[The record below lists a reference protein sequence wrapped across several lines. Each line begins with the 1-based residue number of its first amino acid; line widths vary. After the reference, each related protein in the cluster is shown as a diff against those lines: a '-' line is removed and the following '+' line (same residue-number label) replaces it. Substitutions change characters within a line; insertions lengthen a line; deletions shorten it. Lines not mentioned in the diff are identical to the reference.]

1 MSNVLCLKGGK
12 GRMCI
17 CIKNPGSIHKDSWA
31 RFITSGFGGVGGWGR
46 VEGGGESGLGTVY
59 FLTGFWVLNYV
70 NYFNF

>member
-31 RFITSGFGGVGGWGR
+31 RFITSGFGGGGSREAER
-46 VEGGGESGLGTVY
+46 VDLELYT
-59 FLTGFWVLNYV
+59 F
-70 NYFNF
+70 

>member
-1 MSNVLCLKGGK
+1 MGTIHHIWFWGG
-12 GRMCI
+12 RE
-17 CIKNPGSIHKDSWA
+17 
-31 RFITSGFGGVGGWGR
+31 GGQ

>member
-1 MSNVLCLKGGK
+1 MYLHKESWEHSQGFMGA
-12 GRMCI
+12 
-17 CIKNPGSIHKDSWA
+17 IHHVWF
-31 RFITSGFGGVGGWGR
+31 RWGR